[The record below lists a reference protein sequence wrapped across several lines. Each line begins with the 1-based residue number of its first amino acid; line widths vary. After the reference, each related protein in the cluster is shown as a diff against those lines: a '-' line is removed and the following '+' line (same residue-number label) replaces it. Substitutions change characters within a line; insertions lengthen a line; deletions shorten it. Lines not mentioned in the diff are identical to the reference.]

1 MTTVNAASAAR
12 PDKSDRQIQ
21 GDVIAELAWDDRI
34 EETDVGVEVDGGVV
48 TLTGTVDSYAKRQ
61 AAQEAAHRVSGVL
74 DVANDIA
81 VHLRGSHQRTDTEIA
96 QAVRHALE
104 WDVLVPDERI
114 HSTVRDGLVTLE
126 GTVDRYRER
135 EDAVSAVRRLR
146 GVRGVVNDLVVAA
159 QSIAAG
165 QVREAIEGALERRAD
180 RAAKRIQVTVHDGT
194 VTLTGPVRSWLER
207 QAVLGAA
214 RFSPGVYK
222 VEDHLYVEPEA

>member
-1 MTTVNAASAAR
+1 MTTANVASSV
-12 PDKSDRQIQ
+12 KSDRQIQ
-21 GDVIAELAWDDRI
+21 EDVISELAWDDRVD
-34 EETDVGVEVDGGVV
+34 ETDVGVEVDGGVV
-48 TLTGTVDSYAKRQ
+48 TLTGTVDSYAKRL
-61 AAQEAAHRVSGVL
+61 AAQEAAHRVSGVH
-74 DVANDIA
+74 DVANDVQ
-81 VHLRGSHQRTDTEIA
+81 VHVPGSHQRTDTEIA

-114 HSTVRDGLVTLE
+114 HSTVRDGLVTLS

-165 QVREAIEGALERRAD
+165 QVREAIEGAMERRAD
-180 RAAKRIQVTVHDGT
+180 RAAKRIRVAVHDGT

-214 RFSPGVYK
+214 RFSRGVYK

>member
-1 MTTVNAASAAR
+1 MTIGTTPWSI
-12 PDKSDRQIQ
+12 KSDSQIQ
-21 GDVIAELAWDDRI
+21 QDVLAELRWDDRI

-48 TLTGTVDSYAKRQ
+48 TLTGAVDSYAKRQ
-61 AAQEAAHRVSGVL
+61 AAQEAAHRVSGVH

-81 VHLRGSHQRTDTEIA
+81 VHVPGGAERTDTEIA

-114 HSTVRDGLVTLE
+114 HTTIRDGMVTLE
-126 GTVDRYRER
+126 GTVDRYRQMS
-135 EDAVSAVRRLR
+135 DALAAVRRLR
-146 GVRGVVNDLVVAA
+146 GVRGLINNLRVAGPSVDSPRV
-159 QSIAAG
+159 Q
-165 QVREAIEGALERRAD
+165 EAIEGALERRAD

-222 VEDHLYVEPEA
+222 VEDHLRLEPEA